1 MPPQFQ
7 FEVLHNGRLVHSQD
21 FEAPIELG
29 RQQNPDE
36 PLYQVQ
42 THGERPRIAIARL
55 NDSSVSRHQV
65 WLEPVAADR
74 VRVVNVSTTNEIG
87 LRDGA
92 IRPGGSRE
100 MFAPCQLVVQ
110 DFEVR
115 IEPCATTFTGP
126 LHSLA
131 MPTCAPG
138 VGGRKPIS
146 HLPLT
151 ANKDSESLVEWLQA
165 VAGLLQSAA
174 DTDDFFIQA
183 ASAVVDLVGLDSGRV
198 LLREGQGWKTVA
210 EQHGDEAPGRASG
223 WRPSRRVLGA
233 IVADKKTTWRDG
245 GTDDPS
251 GLGGGHSLVEVEAV
265 VASPILDRHREVIG
279 VIYGDRLS
287 RGRSPLGTRITKP
300 EAMLM
305 ETLASGVAAGLAR
318 LEQERA
324 AVVARVQFE
333 QFFSADLAREL
344 TLHPDLLEGR
354 DAEVSVLFCDIRG
367 FSRVAEKLGAAG
379 TMQWINDVLGVL
391 SECVIRHQGV
401 LVDYVGDELM
411 AMWGAPTVQADHA
424 QLACRAAVDIW
435 KSLPDLNER
444 WLARLGEPTRVGV
457 GINTGAARVG
467 NTGSQRKF
475 KYGPLGNTV
484 NLASRVQGATKY
496 LKAGMLITEA
506 TQGRLDATLAYRR
519 LCQVRVVNIAEP
531 ITLYELCAQPEGSWS
546 DVCSRYEEA
555 LRLFEQQ
562 QFGKATAALGRLL
575 DSYPDDG
582 PSIVL
587 LSRAATLLAEQLGT
601 PGGTYS
607 PVWDLPG
614 K

>member
-1 MPPQFQ
+1 MAIPFQ
-7 FEVLHNGRLVHSQD
+7 FEVFHKGRLVHTQD
-21 FEAPIELG
+21 FETPIELG
-29 RQQNPDE
+29 RQVQPSE

-42 THGERPRIAIARL
+42 NGGRHLRIAIARL

-65 WLEPVAADR
+65 LLEPVGDER
-74 VRVVNVSTTNEIG
+74 VRVINVSTTNEVR
-87 LRDGA
+87 LRDGTLG
-92 IRPGGSRE
+92 PGANRE
-100 MFAPCQLVVQ
+100 MFAPCQLSVQ
-110 DFEVR
+110 DYEVR
-115 IEPCATTFTGP
+115 IGAGGPAAINP

-131 MPTCAPG
+131 LPTFAPG
-138 VGGRKPIS
+138 SGSRKPLS
-146 HLPLT
+146 HLPLSED
-151 ANKDSESLVEWLQA
+151 KDSESLVEWLRA
-165 VAGLLQSAA
+165 VTGVLQSAA
-174 DTDDFFIQA
+174 ATDDFFEDA
-183 ASAVVDLVGLDSGRV
+183 AGAVVDLVGLDSGRV
-198 LLREGQGWKTVA
+198 LLREGDDWKTVA
-210 EQHGDEAPGRASG
+210 EELGDEAPARSVG
-223 WRPSRRVLGA
+223 WRPSRQVLGA
-233 IVADKKTTWRDG
+233 VLAEKKTIWRDA
-245 GTDDPS
+245 TTADAAS
-251 GLGGGHSLVEVEAV
+251 GSLMEVEAV
-265 VASPILDRHREVIG
+265 VASPILDRRREVIG
-279 VIYGDRLS
+279 AIYGDRLQ
-287 RGRSPLGTRITKP
+287 RGPSPLGTRITKP

-324 AVVARVQFE
+324 AVAAQVQFE

-344 TLHPDLLEGR
+344 TSHPDLLEGR
-354 DAEVSVLFCDIRG
+354 DTEVTVLFCDIRG
-367 FSRVAEKLGAAG
+367 FSRVAETLGAAG

-411 AMWGAPTVQADHA
+411 AMWGAPTEQADHA

-435 KSLPDLNER
+435 KSLPELNDR
-444 WLARLGEPTRVGV
+444 WSPRLGEATCVGV
-457 GINTGAARVG
+457 GINTGIARVG

-496 LKAGMLITEA
+496 LRTGMLVTA
-506 TQGRLDATLAYRR
+506 QTHQRLDGSLACRR
-519 LCQVRVVNIAEP
+519 LCQARVINIAEP
-531 ITLYELCAQPEGSWS
+531 ITLYELCPQPGETWA
-546 DVCSRYEEA
+546 DVSASYEQI

-575 DSYPDDG
+575 DRHPDDG

-587 LSRAATLLAEQLGT
+587 LSRAATLLAEQLT
-601 PGGTYS
+601 APGVVYS